1 MLNLFDNIATV
12 TTILSSLLAIL
23 LIIKYYTLNSS
34 LKLVAVYLIGS
45 AAIDIV
51 SSAFFEIQESNLKF
65 LHLFALFEIIV
76 ISKIFQLSYWNF
88 KSHLKIEFIGIPVA
102 LFVILNTIF
111 LQDLT
116 IYNTYSLALVSIVIL
131 GYCIYY
137 FFLLLDFNDS
147 NYEFIVL
154 KWFIYTLFFYHS
166 ISLIIM
172 FLGNLLKTI
181 DTESQV
187 YIWLFRVFIILA
199 SKVILIF
206 YFSKLFLKSSKLS
219 IDE

>member
-147 NYEFIVL
+147 NFEFIVL